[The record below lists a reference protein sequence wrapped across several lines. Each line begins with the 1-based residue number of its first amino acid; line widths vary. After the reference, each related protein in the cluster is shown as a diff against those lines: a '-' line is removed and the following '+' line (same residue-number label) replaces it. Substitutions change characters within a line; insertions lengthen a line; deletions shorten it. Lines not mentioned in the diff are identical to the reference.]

1 MHFQDVSIN
10 KVLNSIIYFLVSR
23 SDKEFLE
30 ISLAFAQGK
39 LRRVNQND
47 EYKYFQ
53 VVVYILEC

>member
-53 VVVYILEC
+53 VVVYVLEC